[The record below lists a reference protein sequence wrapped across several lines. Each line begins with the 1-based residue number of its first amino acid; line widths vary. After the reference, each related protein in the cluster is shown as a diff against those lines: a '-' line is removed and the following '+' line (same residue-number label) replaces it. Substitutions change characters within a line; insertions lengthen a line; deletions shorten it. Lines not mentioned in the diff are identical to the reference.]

1 MEQKTFFEKFKKNPL
16 FWIFSGELFFLSL
29 NIIFLIALLVGL
41 ISFISSI
48 FVDDFDDPTDKALVI
63 RPMGPI
69 VEQVAGSND
78 PIDNLSGNLPRELY
92 VGDLLEVLDAAA
104 SDQRVQNIIL
114 SLDNIDGTGQAV
126 LYDVGNALQKL
137 QEADKNIIAVG
148 DYYTRSGYYLA
159 SFADEIIMNTDGI
172 VEMYGFGRSRLF
184 YKSFLDKIKVDFN
197 IFRVGT
203 FKSAVE
209 PYLGNEMSEAAKEAN
224 LAYLDVLW
232 SSYKD
237 VISKNRNMSSGQI
250 QFLVDNADTIL
261 TEEGISSAE
270 AILNYGLVDK
280 LMPRTK
286 TRNYFKEL
294 FGESDDKMSF
304 AQISGYEYFR
314 LIQSEKN
321 VESAEDKIAVV
332 VARGTIV
339 DGVQPPGMIGGD
351 STSRLIREAHEDED
365 VKAIVLRVDSGGGG
379 VFASEQIRLEL
390 LEAKEKGLTII
401 ASMGNVAASGGY
413 WISANAHEIWAS
425 HNTITGSIGIFG
437 ILPTFDR
444 ALNEIGINSDGV
456 NTSRL
461 DLSGDPTSPLDEGL
475 SKIIQSE
482 IEYGYKRFIGL
493 VSEAREIPIEEV
505 DKIAQ
510 GRVWAGS
517 KALELGLIDN
527 IGNLQMAIERAAELA
542 GIDEYISYYPE
553 QEVNWREQIFNR
565 LSGYIGWAFP
575 SFIKDNILIKETVKI
590 LQDVD
595 KLNDPKGMYI
605 ICEDCQI

>member
-16 FWIFSGELFFLSL
+16 FWIFSGQLFFLSL
-29 NIIFLIALLVGL
+29 NVIFLIALLIGV

-48 FVDDFDDPTDKALVI
+48 FMDEFDDPTDKALVI
-63 RPMGPI
+63 RPLGPI
-69 VEQVAGSND
+69 VEQVAGSDD
-78 PIDNLSGNLPRELY
+78 PFDNLSGDLPRELY
-92 VGDLLEVLDAAA
+92 VGDLLEVLETAA
-104 SDQRVQNIIL
+104 SDDRVQDIIL
-114 SLDNIDGTGQAV
+114 SLDNINGTGQAV
-126 LYDVGNALQKL
+126 LYDVGNALQKI

-159 SFADEIIMNTDGI
+159 SFADEIIMNSDGL
-172 VEMYGFGRSRLF
+172 VEMDGFGRSRLF

-197 IFRVGT
+197 VFRVGT

-237 VISKNRNMSSGQI
+237 VISKNRGMTSEEI
-250 QFLVDNADTIL
+250 QYLVDNSDSIL
-261 TEEGISSAE
+261 TEEGLSSSE

-280 LMPRTK
+280 LLPRTK
-286 TRNYFKEL
+286 TRSYLKEL
-294 FGESDDKMSF
+294 FGESDDKKSF

-321 VESAEDKIAVV
+321 VLSAEDKIAVV

-339 DGVQPPGMIGGD
+339 NGVQPPGTIGGD

-437 ILPTFDR
+437 ILPTIDR
-444 ALNEIGINSDGV
+444 ALSEIGINSDGV
-456 NTSRL
+456 KTSRL
-461 DLSGDPTSPLDEGL
+461 DLSGDVTSPLDEGL

-493 VSEAREIPIEEV
+493 VSQARNIPIEEV

-517 KALELGLIDN
+517 TALELGLVDN
-527 IGNLQMAIERAAELA
+527 IGNLQMAIKRAAELA
-542 GIDEYISYYPE
+542 EIDEYNSYYPE

-565 LSGYIGWAFP
+565 LSGYIGWAIP
-575 SFIKDNILIKETVKI
+575 SLIKENILVKETVRV
-590 LQDVD
+590 LQDIE
-595 KLNDPKGMYI
+595 KLNDPKGIYI

>member
-114 SLDNIDGTGQAV
+114 SLDSIDGTGQAV

-294 FGESDDKMSF
+294 FGESDDKKSF

>member
-1 MEQKTFFEKFKKNPL
+1 
-16 FWIFSGELFFLSL
+16 
-29 NIIFLIALLVGL
+29 
-41 ISFISSI
+41 
-48 FVDDFDDPTDKALVI
+48 
-63 RPMGPI
+63 
-69 VEQVAGSND
+69 
-78 PIDNLSGNLPRELY
+78 
-92 VGDLLEVLDAAA
+92 
-104 SDQRVQNIIL
+104 
-114 SLDNIDGTGQAV
+114 
-126 LYDVGNALQKL
+126 
-137 QEADKNIIAVG
+137 
-148 DYYTRSGYYLA
+148 
-159 SFADEIIMNTDGI
+159 
-172 VEMYGFGRSRLF
+172 
-184 YKSFLDKIKVDFN
+184 
-197 IFRVGT
+197 
-203 FKSAVE
+203 
-209 PYLGNEMSEAAKEAN
+209 
-224 LAYLDVLW
+224 
-232 SSYKD
+232 
-237 VISKNRNMSSGQI
+237 
-250 QFLVDNADTIL
+250 
-261 TEEGISSAE
+261 
-270 AILNYGLVDK
+270 
-280 LMPRTK
+280 
-286 TRNYFKEL
+286 
-294 FGESDDKMSF
+294 
-304 AQISGYEYFR
+304 
-314 LIQSEKN
+314 
-321 VESAEDKIAVV
+321 
-332 VARGTIV
+332 
-339 DGVQPPGMIGGD
+339 MIGGD

-413 WISANAHEIWAS
+413 WISDNAHEIWAS

-456 NTSRL
+456 KTSRL

-542 GIDEYISYYPE
+542 GIDEFISYYPE

-605 ICEDCQI
+605 ILSLIHI

>member
-1 MEQKTFFEKFKKNPL
+1 MDE
-16 FWIFSGELFFLSL
+16 
-29 NIIFLIALLVGL
+29 
-41 ISFISSI
+41 
-48 FVDDFDDPTDKALVI
+48 FDDPTDKALVI
-63 RPMGPI
+63 RPLGPI
-69 VEQVAGSND
+69 VEQVAGSDD
-78 PIDNLSGNLPRELY
+78 PFDNLSGDLPRELY
-92 VGDLLEVLDAAA
+92 VGDLLEVLETAA
-104 SDQRVQNIIL
+104 SDDRVQDIIL
-114 SLDNIDGTGQAV
+114 SLDNINGTGQAV
-126 LYDVGNALQKL
+126 LYDVGNALQKI

-148 DYYTRSGYYLA
+148 DYFTRSGYYLA
-159 SFADEIIMNTDGI
+159 SFADEIIMNSDGL
-172 VEMYGFGRSRLF
+172 VEMDGFGRSRLF

-197 IFRVGT
+197 VFRVGT

-237 VISKNRNMSSGQI
+237 VISKNRGMTSEEI
-250 QFLVDNADTIL
+250 QYLVDNSDSIL
-261 TEEGISSAE
+261 TEEGLSSSE

-280 LMPRTK
+280 LLPRTK
-286 TRNYFKEL
+286 TRSYLKEL
-294 FGESDDKMSF
+294 FGESDDKKSF

-314 LIQSEKN
+314 LIQSEKS
-321 VESAEDKIAVV
+321 VVSAEDKIAVV

-339 DGVQPPGMIGGD
+339 NGVQPPGTIGGD
-351 STSRLIREAHEDED
+351 STSRLIREAHEDEN

-437 ILPTFDR
+437 ILPTIDR
-444 ALNEIGINSDGV
+444 ALSEIGINSDGV
-456 NTSRL
+456 KTSRL
-461 DLSGDPTSPLDEGL
+461 DLSGDVTSPLDEGL

-493 VSEAREIPIEEV
+493 VSQARNIPIEEV

-517 KALELGLIDN
+517 TALELGLVDN
-527 IGNLQMAIERAAELA
+527 IGNLQMAIKRAAELA
-542 GIDEYISYYPE
+542 EIDEYNSYYPE

-565 LSGYIGWAFP
+565 LSGYIGWAIP
-575 SFIKDNILIKETVKI
+575 SLIKENILVKETVRV
-590 LQDVD
+590 LQDIE
-595 KLNDPKGMYI
+595 KLNDPKGIYI